1 MTRVYILEPTQL
13 ETPPVD
19 DFGYRLSTELLPTET
34 FKALFNPP
42 NWVVNENLKC
52 SVAINDGE
60 AYEYSLGPNLD
71 GNLDYYL
78 WFFYSYGSEDSEPEG
93 CFKEIDIEVDT
104 EDNKYDIDT
113 ARYYGVSFSYTASD
127 GRTPPYKHGQDDI
140 TIAIYYDEPDPKPV
154 KEGPF
159 SKNVIFTDHGYSDA
173 EKLMKAKGGTPTGY
187 NYIEKMASVEKEEA
201 EYTPTDTTVYIP
213 IIVDNWN
220 VAEGHIDLKY
230 LPVLLDRNIKN
241 LVLYIDE
248 DNGEGYYYQYFFPV
262 QYRTVCTLEEYCYVD
277 IRSVITRQW
286 DFSIG
291 SVGTGLVVDAIQAY
305 YEVGSDY
312 QNIYVA
318 IGEALSRVS
327 SNDIYKQGYED

>member
-1 MTRVYILEPTQL
+1 MTNMDKNMI
-13 ETPPVD
+13 
-19 DFGYRLSTELLPTET
+19 
-34 FKALFNPP
+34 FN
-42 NWVVNENLKC
+42 
-52 SVAINDGE
+52 
-60 AYEYSLGPNLD
+60 
-71 GNLDYYL
+71 
-78 WFFYSYGSEDSEPEG
+78 
-93 CFKEIDIEVDT
+93 
-104 EDNKYDIDT
+104 
-113 ARYYGVSFSYTASD
+113 
-127 GRTPPYKHGQDDI
+127 
-140 TIAIYYDEPDPKPV
+140 
-154 KEGPF
+154 
-159 SKNVIFTDHGYSDA
+159 DHGYSDA

-201 EYTPTDTTVYIP
+201 EHTPTDTTVYIP
-213 IIVDNWN
+213 IVVDDWD
-220 VAEGHIDLKY
+220 VAKGHIDLEY
-230 LPVLLDRNIKN
+230 LPVLLDRSIKN

-312 QNIYVA
+312 PAIYVA

-327 SNDIYKQGYED
+327 SNDIYKQGYEEED